1 MSGVEVRGRHGF
13 SREWHWGTWGLW
25 INSALWTQAG
35 TTFPALDLSPDAN
48 NHSAT
53 EAYTCPLHTG
63 TCSAPKPFSKYQTQT
78 GG

>member
-1 MSGVEVRGRHGF
+1 MASAEN
-13 SREWHWGTWGLW
+13 GTGELGDFG
-25 INSALWTQAG
+25 SFYPLWTQAG

-53 EAYTCPLHTG
+53 GSLLLPLHTG

-78 GG
+78 GGDCL